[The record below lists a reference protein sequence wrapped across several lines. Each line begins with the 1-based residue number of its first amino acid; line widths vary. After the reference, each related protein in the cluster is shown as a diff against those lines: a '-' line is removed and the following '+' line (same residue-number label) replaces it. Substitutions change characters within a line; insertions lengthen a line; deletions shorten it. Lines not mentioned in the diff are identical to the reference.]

1 MKWEEEN
8 AIVIRIV
15 IENSG
20 ERPYEFRNEICK
32 EMTNG
37 HQGNLGRE
45 NLVVFFV

>member
-20 ERPYEFRNEICK
+20 ERPYEFRMK
-32 EMTNG
+32 
-37 HQGNLGRE
+37 
-45 NLVVFFV
+45 FVKK